1 MPLVAY
7 GDSSMNDAGEF
18 RRVNKMT
25 TESTAAVNPKNLFSQ
40 ITTLFTVSCFIEVF
54 YPN

>member
-1 MPLVAY
+1 MLLAAY
-7 GDSSMNDAGEF
+7 GDASMNDAGEF
-18 RRVNKMT
+18 MRVSKMT
-25 TESTAAVNPKNLFSQ
+25 AESTTAVNPKNLFSQ